1 LLSFFPSTN
10 ISFLVSSSFPFG
22 TLRKELQAEIITAIR
37 INNDIFVVWFLK
49 GCEIFNSKVHYFY
62 G

>member
-1 LLSFFPSTN
+1 LPFIKISFF
-10 ISFLVSSSFPFG
+10 VSSSFPSG
-22 TLRKELQAEIITAIR
+22 TLFKVLQADIITAIR